1 MERAAKEPHVYAFA
15 VNGSRPDERGENII
29 WGWARIAK
37 TMQQSPPYNN
47 PQDASHKEFVRLFHQ
62 ARYNMAYCNYLQ
74 ALGQTVKD
82 ERDKYLKAAD
92 YALTITEQYTPD
104 MGGDEWKP
112 RYTELRNK
120 IQSALKQ

>member
-1 MERAAKEPHVYAFA
+1 
-15 VNGSRPDERGENII
+15 
-29 WGWARIAK
+29 
-37 TMQQSPPYNN
+37 
-47 PQDASHKEFVRLFHQ
+47 
-62 ARYNMAYCNYLQ
+62 MAYCNYLQ

-112 RYTELRNK
+112 KYTELRNK